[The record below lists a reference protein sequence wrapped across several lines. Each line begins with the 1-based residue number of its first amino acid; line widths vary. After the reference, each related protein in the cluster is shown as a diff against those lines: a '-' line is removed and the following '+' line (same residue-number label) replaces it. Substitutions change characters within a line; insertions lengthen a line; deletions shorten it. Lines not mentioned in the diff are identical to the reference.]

1 MTLVLCVSTIV
12 FYTVHRTD
20 VFCLFDVASTYAVV
34 IEVVSRGIVLVL
46 AYVVKEEGHA
56 GFFFCFPL
64 RKGIMLVLIVCTRRR
79 KHFVGRHCC
88 EIF

>member
-1 MTLVLCVSTIV
+1 M

-56 GFFFCFPL
+56 GFFLLFSSQKGYYACFDRLHKEKEAFCRETL
-64 RKGIMLVLIVCTRRR
+64 L
-79 KHFVGRHCC
+79 
-88 EIF
+88 